1 MQTGPGRYDC
11 IYQVQKPSGDT
22 YEITRK
28 IIVKEAGKEGES
40 PQKEKKQKKEIKSG
54 EEDAEPDGANIDTSA
69 LKEEEGVFVFRSSPL
84 LWNRQGKKLLWCKG
98 RGLYT
103 QVI

>member
-1 MQTGPGRYDC
+1 M
-11 IYQVQKPSGDT
+11 
-22 YEITRK
+22 
-28 IIVKEAGKEGES
+28 KEAGKEGES

-69 LKEEEGVFVFRSSPL
+69 LKEEEGVLFSVVPL

>member
-1 MQTGPGRYDC
+1 M
-11 IYQVQKPSGDT
+11 
-22 YEITRK
+22 
-28 IIVKEAGKEGES
+28 KEAGKEGES

-69 LKEEEGVFVFRSSPL
+69 LRKKRVSCFPLSPL